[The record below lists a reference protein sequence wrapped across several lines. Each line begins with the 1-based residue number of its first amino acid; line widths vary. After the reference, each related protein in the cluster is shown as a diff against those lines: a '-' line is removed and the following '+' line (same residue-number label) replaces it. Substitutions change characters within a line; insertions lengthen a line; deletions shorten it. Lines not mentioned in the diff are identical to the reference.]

1 MRVLFFHQVA
11 ESIGLEYL
19 SAALRADGHEVGLVF
34 DPGFRNHPYADL
46 GALAVLGP
54 TEDEV
59 LARVRAFRP
68 DLVGVSVWTNL
79 VGGLSRFARRVRAEL
94 GVPVVAG
101 GVHATMLPRRT
112 IEAGWADF
120 VCVGEGEDVIRELAA
135 ALERGG
141 GTDGIAGLWTR
152 RADGTVVEGPNRV
165 TRPDLDALPFPDREL
180 FRREGVAESTL
191 ACNTL
196 RGCPFR
202 CTYCTNTALQEIH
215 RERGVGKFLRRRSV
229 ASVVSELV
237 EAKARYRPRSV
248 AFVDELG
255 ALDERWVE
263 ELSGPYRER
272 VGLPFWGNAYPLLVS
287 DRMLRA
293 LVAAGCTELAM
304 GLEVGSERV
313 NEEIRARPMPTRAVL
328 DAARRIRA
336 AGIRLYVDAIFGF
349 PDETPAELW
358 STVELA
364 AATRADAVKS
374 FVFFPLP
381 GTPLLRDCVERGLLS
396 PEDQVAIEDGRGSY
410 HGRSPLRYPHAD
422 LAFSLSRMLPLYVA
436 APAWLRPALAR
447 LMRRPWGRLALLVH
461 LASYPFFVDA
471 AAVRDFV
478 MTVKVGVVFRLRAL
492 RGRSARG
499 GGAGRPLS
507 GVRSAAVGGA

>member
-19 SAALRADGHEVGLVF
+19 SAALAADGHEVGLVF
-34 DPGFRNHPYADL
+34 DPGFRNHPYVDL
-46 GALAVLGP
+46 GALSVLGP
-54 TEDEV
+54 TWDEV
-59 LARVRAFRP
+59 LARVRGFRP

-79 VGGLSRFARRVRAEL
+79 VGGLSHFARLVRERL

-112 IEAGWADF
+112 AEAGWADF
-120 VCVGEGEDVIRELAA
+120 VCVGEGEDVIRELAR
-135 ALERGG
+135 ALERGES
-141 GTDGIAGLWTR
+141 TETIPGLWTR
-152 RADGTVVEGPNRV
+152 RADGTVVEGPNRAA
-165 TRPDLDALPFPDREL
+165 RPELDALPFPDREL
-180 FRREGVAESTL
+180 FRREGVAESAL

-202 CTYCTNTALQEIH
+202 CTYCTNTALQDLH

-229 ASVVSELV
+229 PSVVSELV
-237 EAKARYRPRSV
+237 EAKARYRPRSI
-248 AFVDELG
+248 AFVDELF

-263 ELSGPYRER
+263 ELAGPYRER

-313 NEEIRARPMPTRAVL
+313 NEAIRARPMPTTAVL

-349 PDETPAELW
+349 PDETPADLW

-364 AATRADAVKS
+364 AESRADAVKS

-381 GTPLLRDCVERGLLS
+381 GTPLLRECVDRGLLTA
-396 PEDQVAIEDGRGSY
+396 EDEAAIEDGHGSY
-410 HGRSPLRYPHAD
+410 HGRSPLRYAHAD
-422 LAFSLSRMLPLYVA
+422 LAFSLSRMLPVYVA
-436 APAWLRPALAR
+436 APRWLRPLLAR
-447 LMRRPWGRLALLVH
+447 LMRRPWGRLARFVH
-461 LASYPFFVDA
+461 VASYPFFVDG
-471 AAVRDFV
+471 AAVRDFAA
-478 MTVKVGVVFRLRAL
+478 TVKVGAMFRLRAL
-492 RGRSARG
+492 LGSESDSAERPLKPAGHSSAAARG
-499 GGAGRPLS
+499 
-507 GVRSAAVGGA
+507 